1 MKTTNSASLDRGE
14 MHELETCI
22 RIPQNQTSARMNPRL
37 IALLVL
43 ALPAFL
49 RAQQPEQPAAQPAPS
64 GMAQMLSSKLAPDV
78 AQQVGKL
85 LEDSQKARKENRF
98 TDALSKLDEAEKLAP
113 GEGLVYTMRGDVYL
127 APRRRDFAL
136 AKEQFTKAL
145 ELDKASPGPY
155 FNLAELEFARHDFAA
170 ASAAFQKLLT
180 DFPKLPMVIRHLTI
194 FRIVICEARQGKIQA
209 AEELTKKS
217 FTFMDDTPA
226 YYMSNA
232 AISFVRKDEKMAQEW
247 MLRATSI
254 FKDPQMGPYVDAF
267 KEMRWIKDID
277 WEALP
282 DPSAGK

>member
-1 MKTTNSASLDRGE
+1 
-14 MHELETCI
+14 
-22 RIPQNQTSARMNPRL
+22 MNPRL
-37 IALLVL
+37 IALLAL
-43 ALPAFL
+43 ALPVIL
-49 RAQQPEQPAAQPAPS
+49 RAQQAPPAAPAPADQPAPS

-98 TDALSKLDEAEKLAP
+98 TDALTKLDEAEKLAP

-155 FNLAELEFARHDFAA
+155 FNLAELEFARHDFPA

-194 FRIVICEARQGKIQA
+194 FRIVICEARQGKIQG